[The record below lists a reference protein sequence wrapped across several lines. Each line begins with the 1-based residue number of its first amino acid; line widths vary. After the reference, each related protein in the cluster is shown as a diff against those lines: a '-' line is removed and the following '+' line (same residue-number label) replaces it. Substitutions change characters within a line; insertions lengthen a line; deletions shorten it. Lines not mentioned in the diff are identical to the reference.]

1 MLDSNVSSGSLAG
14 FFFFFLRCWI
24 KMFARVGNDGK
35 CGSPESYKWLDQ
47 PPFKISEPVAPWF
60 CSYLEILFTCA
71 M

>member
-1 MLDSNVSSGSLAG
+1 
-14 FFFFFLRCWI
+14 
-24 KMFARVGNDGK
+24 MFARVGNDGK

-47 PPFKISEPVAPWF
+47 PPLKISEPVAPWF